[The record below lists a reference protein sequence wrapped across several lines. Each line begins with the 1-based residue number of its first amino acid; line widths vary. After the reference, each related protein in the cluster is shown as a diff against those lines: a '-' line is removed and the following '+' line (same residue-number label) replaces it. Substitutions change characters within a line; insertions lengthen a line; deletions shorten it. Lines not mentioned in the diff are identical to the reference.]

1 MGNCSLN
8 RAVFLDRDGVINEV
22 QLRNGRPYPPDSF
35 EDLKIFKDVPESLK
49 KLKTLGFQLIVVT
62 NQPDVGRGTQKK
74 EIVEC
79 INDYLLKEL
88 NIDAFYVCWHGYDGE
103 CNCRKP
109 LPGLLLKAAKER
121 KIDLKQSFMI
131 GDRWRDIDAGHAAG
145 CRTIFIDRNYEESLQ
160 IHPEITLESIS
171 EASDWVQVQAN

>member
-22 QLRNGRPYPPDSF
+22 QLRNGRPYPPESF

-88 NIDAFYVCWHGYDGE
+88 NQDA
-103 CNCRKP
+103 
-109 LPGLLLKAAKER
+109 
-121 KIDLKQSFMI
+121 MI
-131 GDRWRDIDAGHAAG
+131 ATQRHCMI
-145 CRTIFIDRNYEESLQ
+145 
-160 IHPEITLESIS
+160 
-171 EASDWVQVQAN
+171 